1 MHGIDFAEDANDDS
15 TVFRDVI
22 MLALLGFVTIVI
34 LLLPHINP
42 PTVAEATTDPPG
54 NVLVEVR
61 WPDEF
66 DSDVDLW
73 VQAPGDLPVG
83 YSNTGGDVFNLLRDD
98 LGHSKDVTNVN
109 YEVAYSRGTPAGEY
123 TVNLH
128 LYRNNAGRFPIP
140 VTVQVS
146 LKNRKKGPPAK
157 IALEQV
163 EMRRIGEEQTI
174 VRFSLDDEGNLVPG
188 SVHHLPRGLRT
199 SR

>member
-128 LYRNNAGRFPIP
+128 LYRNNAGPFR
-140 VTVQVS
+140 S
-146 LKNRKKGPPAK
+146 A
-157 IALEQV
+157 
-163 EMRRIGEEQTI
+163 
-174 VRFSLDDEGNLVPG
+174 
-188 SVHHLPRGLRT
+188 
-199 SR
+199 

>member
-1 MHGIDFAEDANDDS
+1 MFYDSYDDDES
-15 TVFRDVI
+15 GVIFRDVVT
-22 MLALLGFVTIVI
+22 LALVGIVALVVI
-34 LLLPHINP
+34 LLAHINP
-42 PTVAEATTDPPG
+42 PGEESSGDVDPPG
-54 NVLVEVR
+54 NVIIELTWANEL
-61 WPDEF
+61 DA
-66 DSDVDLW
+66 DVDLW

-123 TVNLH
+123 TINLH